1 MLIDCDS
8 CAARGPACGECVVSA
23 VLGVP
28 PGNVD
33 LDADERRAI
42 AVLADAGMVP
52 HLLLAT
58 GRDRPAAST
67 PEAAPIPG
75 TESGDDDA
83 ERYWPVEAPRSGRR
97 RVRWVA

>member
-1 MLIDCDS
+1 MLVDCDS
-8 CAARGPACGECVVSA
+8 CAVRGPACGECVVSV
-23 VLGVP
+23 VLGAP
-28 PGNVD
+28 PGGVD

-58 GRDRPAAST
+58 GRDRPAEVPT
-67 PEAAPIPG
+67 GPAPIPG
-75 TESGDDDA
+75 TESATDG
-83 ERYWPVEAPRSGRR
+83 EGRYWPVEVPRHGRR